1 MIRLHNP
8 QVSQHNLPNFTQ
20 SHKLKIF
27 DKARERPSSTKMWKA
42 NYNLNLNLAQ
52 CTTYYPVLINLE
64 HWQDL
69 KRKEG
74 FLF

>member
-1 MIRLHNP
+1 
-8 QVSQHNLPNFTQ
+8 
-20 SHKLKIF
+20 
-27 DKARERPSSTKMWKA
+27 MWKA